1 MPDWTPDPLA
11 DVLSAGADAAMPL
24 AHVLELNAVTR
35 DTADGPRLDAAWS
48 WPDGVLAEH
57 DVRALADAWFDALDA
72 LTAHVGR
79 AGGSG
84 WTPSDLPL
92 VSLSQDEIDLLESE
106 WSRPS

>member
-1 MPDWTPDPLA
+1 
-11 DVLSAGADAAMPL
+11 VLSAGADAAMPL

-35 DTADGPRLDAAWS
+35 NTADGPWLEAVWS

-72 LTAHVGR
+72 LAAHVGR
-79 AGGSG
+79 TGASG

-92 VSLSQDEIDLLESE
+92 VSLSQAEIDLLETE
-106 WSRPS
+106 WRNPS